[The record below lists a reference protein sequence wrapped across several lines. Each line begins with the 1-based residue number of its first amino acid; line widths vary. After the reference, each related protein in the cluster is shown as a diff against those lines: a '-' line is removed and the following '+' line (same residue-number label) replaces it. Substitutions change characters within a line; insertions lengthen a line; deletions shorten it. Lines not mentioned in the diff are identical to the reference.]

1 MSTLS
6 HDKKPP
12 TRSLALV
19 FLAWVFIS
27 GQALLTAGSVYNYN
41 NSSKSANKRTED
53 NKKIVPWA
61 LLGQGANKMRVL
73 AMQAR
78 PDVVGNVA
86 IFLAVANALG
96 LTALMCGL
104 LAWSRSKHVSGKLS
118 ITAATVVI
126 LVNSLLNLPYA

>member
-96 LTALMCGL
+96 LAALMCGL
-104 LAWSRSKHVSGKLS
+104 LAWSRSKHVSGKLT